1 VAREKMHSQITDE
14 SQSALRRYQ
23 RLIVGSTRLGYTLKY
38 ELIVAIGS
46 VAPGALGL
54 WLRQKLYRRLLM
66 RAGRG
71 VFFGAGVILRHPC
84 KVAVGDHVVVADGCL
99 LDARGDSNR
108 GIRLGDNVI
117 LGDRATLRCKDG
129 DIVIGNNVGI
139 GLNSSLSAVG
149 GNVLE
154 LADEVMIG
162 PYAYLGGASYHH
174 DRLDIP
180 ISHQGQD
187 LKGGIKVGYGAW
199 IGARAVIM
207 DGVTIGRDA
216 IVATNAVVNKDVPD
230 YAIVAGVPARLVRT
244 RRAEPVQAEVESPD
258 PPIGLHCGGPSDPMP
273 VLPGVNRA
281 RSKSC
286 QE

>member
-1 VAREKMHSQITDE
+1 MAREKVHSQITDE

-38 ELIVAIGS
+38 ELFVALGS
-46 VAPGALGL
+46 LAPGALGL
-54 WLRQKLYRRLLM
+54 WLRHKLYRRLLM

-71 VFFGAGVILRHPC
+71 VWFGAGVTLRHPC
-84 KVAVGDHVVVADGCL
+84 KVAVGDQVVIADGCV

-129 DIVIGNNVGI
+129 DIVIGNHVGI
-139 GLNSSLSAVG
+139 GLNASLSAVG

-162 PYAYLGGASYHH
+162 PYAYLGGASYRRE
-174 DRLDIP
+174 RLDIP
-180 ISHQGQD
+180 ISRQGQD

-216 IVATNAVVNKDVPD
+216 IVATNAVVNKDVAD

-244 RRAEPVQAEVESPD
+244 RRAEATQADVESPD
-258 PPIGLHCGGPSDPMP
+258 PPI
-273 VLPGVNRA
+273 
-281 RSKSC
+281 K
-286 QE
+286 

>member
-1 VAREKMHSQITDE
+1 M
-14 SQSALRRYQ
+14 
-23 RLIVGSTRLGYTLKY
+23 
-38 ELIVAIGS
+38 
-46 VAPGALGL
+46 
-54 WLRQKLYRRLLM
+54 
-66 RAGRG
+66 
-71 VFFGAGVILRHPC
+71 
-84 KVAVGDHVVVADGCL
+84 VVADGCL

-108 GIRLGDNVI
+108 GIRLGNNVI

-162 PYAYLGGASYHH
+162 PYAYLGGASYHY

-244 RRAEPVQAEVESPD
+244 RRAEPVQVEVESPEPRLD
-258 PPIGLHCGGPSDPMP
+258 
-273 VLPGVNRA
+273 
-281 RSKSC
+281 
-286 QE
+286 

>member
-1 VAREKMHSQITDE
+1 MHSQITDE
-14 SQSALRRYQ
+14 SRSVLRRYQ
-23 RLIVGSTRLGYTLKY
+23 RLIVGSTELGYTIKH

-46 VAPGALGL
+46 LAPGALGL
-54 WLRQKLYRRLLM
+54 WLRQKLYRRLLLE
-66 RAGRG
+66 AGRG
-71 VFFGAGVILRHPC
+71 VFFGAGVVLRHPC
-84 KVAVGDHVVVADGCL
+84 KLAVGDRVVVADGCL

-108 GIRLGDNVI
+108 GIRLGDDVI

-129 DIVIGNNVGI
+129 DIIIGNHVGI
-139 GLNSSLSAVG
+139 GLSAALSAVG

-162 PYAYLGGASYHH
+162 PYAYLGGASYRY

-180 ISHQGQD
+180 ISRQGQN

-216 IVATNAVVNKDVPD
+216 IVAVNAVVNKDVPD
-230 YAIVAGVPARLVRT
+230 YAIVAGIPAKVVRMRL
-244 RRAEPVQAEVESPD
+244 PD
-258 PPIGLHCGGPSDPMP
+258 PAAVED
-273 VLPGVNRA
+273 
-281 RSKSC
+281 
-286 QE
+286 